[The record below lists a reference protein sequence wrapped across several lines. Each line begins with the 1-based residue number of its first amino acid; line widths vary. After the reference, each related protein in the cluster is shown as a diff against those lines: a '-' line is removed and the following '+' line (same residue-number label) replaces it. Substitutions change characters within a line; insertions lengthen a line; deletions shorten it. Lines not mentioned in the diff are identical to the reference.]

1 MGTSDSHPDIA
12 LLLPTWSCPKSKA
25 PNSPKGFRCRPD
37 IKVLFMTGY
46 TRNAV
51 VHNGVRDESVRMI
64 GKGFRSKSSG
74 SARHVY
80 SQHTVYP

>member
-1 MGTSDSHPDIA
+1 LEAGDAAAAMGTSDSHPDIA

-51 VHNGVRDESVRMI
+51 VHNGVRDESVRDDRERI
-64 GKGFRSKSSG
+64 SQQKFGKC
-74 SARHVY
+74 
-80 SQHTVYP
+80 